1 MLVKFDN
8 GYFLEV
14 LIEKDENGKEE
25 LEIVVEM
32 IKEKLKP

>member
-1 MLVKFDN
+1 MLAKFDN

-32 IKEKLKP
+32 IKEELKP